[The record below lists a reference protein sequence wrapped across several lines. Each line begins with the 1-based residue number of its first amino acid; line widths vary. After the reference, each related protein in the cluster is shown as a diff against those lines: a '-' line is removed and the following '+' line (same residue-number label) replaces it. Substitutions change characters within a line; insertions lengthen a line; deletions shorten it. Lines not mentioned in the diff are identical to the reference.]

1 MTAEA
6 GQIAVDWYAVVSLVV
21 GSVAAT
27 GVISAY
33 ASHRLMIRQLNR
45 KRDMDFIKDKIDLY
59 AKLIHD
65 LNEMRD
71 RYDAIMTSEGLEHD
85 NDSFAY
91 PVPEWEPI
99 VHMIDS
105 RLNEHPF
112 LINPLIHKKWVFV
125 KTRPKHSQAKQAM
138 REMRKLLIT
147 EYNALRSKYLGRL
160 YDIVPPIPDDI
171 NDDKS
176 STPQ

>member
-1 MTAEA
+1 MSADTTPIGVNWIISFIVTSA
-6 GQIAVDWYAVVSLVV
+6 I
-21 GSVAAT
+21 GS

-85 NDSFAY
+85 KDSY
-91 PVPEWEPI
+91 TYSVPE
-99 VHMIDS
+99 
-105 RLNEHPF
+105 
-112 LINPLIHKKWVFV
+112 
-125 KTRPKHSQAKQAM
+125 
-138 REMRKLLIT
+138 
-147 EYNALRSKYLGRL
+147 
-160 YDIVPPIPDDI
+160 
-171 NDDKS
+171 
-176 STPQ
+176 